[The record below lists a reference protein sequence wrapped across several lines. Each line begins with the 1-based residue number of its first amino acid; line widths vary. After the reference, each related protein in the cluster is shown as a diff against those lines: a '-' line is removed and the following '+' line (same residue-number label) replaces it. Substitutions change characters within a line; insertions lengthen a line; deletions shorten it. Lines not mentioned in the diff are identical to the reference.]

1 MNELITHQ
9 DPKSPVAEAFRT
21 IRTNLQFSSLDSE
34 IRTIAITS
42 AGPGEG
48 KSTVLAN
55 LAVALAQSD
64 KKVILVDSDLRRPT
78 VHKKFGIENTTGL
91 TNLLINGLTEDVL
104 RDVGVPNLKVVT
116 CGPLPPNPSELLGS
130 KMMDKVI
137 EFLKGHADMVLFDCP
152 PVVAVTDAA
161 LLGRKLDGVI
171 MTVRLGVV
179 QQDALKRAKT
189 LLENVQARVLG
200 MVLNGVNAANG
211 GYGYYYYYYYD
222 SHDEGEVAG

>member
-1 MNELITHQ
+1 MEELITHQ

-21 IRTNLQFSSLDSE
+21 IRTNLQFSALDSE
-34 IRTIAITS
+34 LRTIAITS

-48 KSTVLAN
+48 KSTILAN

-64 KKVILVDSDLRRPT
+64 KKVILVDSDMRRPT
-78 VHKKFGIENTTGL
+78 VHKKFGIENTKGL
-91 TNLLINGLTEDVL
+91 TNLLINGLTDEVL

-137 EFLKGHADMVLFDCP
+137 EFLKSHADMVLFDCP

-171 MTVRLGVV
+171 LTVRLGVV
-179 QQDALKRAKT
+179 QQDALVRAKS
-189 LLENVQARVLG
+189 LLDNVQARILG
-200 MVLNGVNAANG
+200 MVLNGVTAASG
-211 GYGYYYYYYYD
+211 GYGYYYYYYYE
-222 SHDEGEVAG
+222 SNDEGEAAG